1 MNVITG
7 ETGAGK
13 TMVVT
18 GLGLLFGGRA
28 DAARVRADP
37 GRAVIEGR
45 LRLTGPVAASVA
57 ERIVEAGSEPD
68 EDGSV
73 LLARTVNAEGRSR
86 AHVGGRS
93 VPVAVLT
100 ELGEHAVAVH
110 GQSDQLRLLRPAE
123 QRAALD
129 RFAGPEHEKL
139 LETYREAFTRW
150 RAVSEDLAD
159 RRRNARARSQ
169 EADLLKLGLDE
180 ITRVGPQPG
189 EDDELRAE
197 AQRLE
202 HAEGLRVAAATAA
215 QALASGVEA
224 TDDAPDAA
232 QLLRLARP
240 NLEAQS
246 LDEAVA

>member
-28 DAARVRADP
+28 DAARVRAQP
-37 GRAVIEGR
+37 GRAVVEGR
-45 LRLTGPVAASVA
+45 LRLTGAVAASVA
-57 ERIVEAGSEPD
+57 ERIVDAGCEPD

-93 VPVAVLT
+93 VPVAVLG
-100 ELGEHAVAVH
+100 ELGEQVVAVH

-129 RFAGPEHEKL
+129 RFAGPEHDKL
-139 LETYREAFTRW
+139 LAQLRERHAQW
-150 RAVSEDLAD
+150 RAVSDDLSG
-159 RRRNARARSQ
+159 RRRPARERRQ
-169 EADLLKLGLDE
+169 EAAM
-180 ITRVGPQPG
+180 
-189 EDDELRAE
+189 LRPSPR
-197 AQRLE
+197 QD
-202 HAEGLRVAAATAA
+202 T
-215 QALASGVEA
+215 
-224 TDDAPDAA
+224 P
-232 QLLRLARP
+232 
-240 NLEAQS
+240 
-246 LDEAVA
+246 AV

>member
-28 DAARVRADP
+28 DAARVRAQP
-37 GRAVIEGR
+37 GRAVVEGR
-45 LRLTGPVAASVA
+45 LRLTGAVAASVA
-57 ERIVEAGSEPD
+57 ERIVDAGSEPD

-93 VPVAVLT
+93 VPVAVLG
-100 ELGEHAVAVH
+100 ELGEQVVAVH

-129 RFAGPEHEKL
+129 RFAGPEHDKL
-139 LETYREAFTRW
+139 LAELRERHTQW
-150 RAVSEDLAD
+150 RAGSHHPHHPRPPAPGGSPEGDPP
-159 RRRNARARSQ
+159 RPRPPR
-169 EADLLKLGLDE
+169 
-180 ITRVGPQPG
+180 ITP
-189 EDDELRAE
+189 
-197 AQRLE
+197 
-202 HAEGLRVAAATAA
+202 
-215 QALASGVEA
+215 
-224 TDDAPDAA
+224 
-232 QLLRLARP
+232 ARP
-240 NLEAQS
+240 PPGAGRPPPPPGP
-246 LDEAVA
+246 